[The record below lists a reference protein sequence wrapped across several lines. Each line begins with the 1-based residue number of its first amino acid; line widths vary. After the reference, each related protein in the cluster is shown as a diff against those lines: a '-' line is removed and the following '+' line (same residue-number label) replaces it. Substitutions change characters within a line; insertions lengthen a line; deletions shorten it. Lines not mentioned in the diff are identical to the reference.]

1 MKDLGCRDG
10 SGRPAWL
17 AGATKLMQ
25 TDGRWSYWVDVGGT
39 FTDGVAVDPQGGIHT
54 GKMLS
59 SGKVLG
65 SIQSIRPGQLTD
77 PSRHGEPENLWRGSQ
92 IELFDRNRNHL
103 GRWPILRS
111 QGSLLVWDP
120 TSDQPALEATD
131 YTIHSRWEAPVAL
144 GRKLMGLSSD
154 APLPAMEI
162 RLGTTRGTNA
172 LLTRTGAEV
181 ALVTT
186 EGFGDLLE
194 IGEQDRPELFQLK
207 IEKRKPLYRTVVEI
221 PERIAVDG
229 AILKPLDLE
238 QAAIRL
244 QAVFDSGVRSLAIC
258 LLHGFR
264 HPQHEV
270 ALGRLAHRIG
280 FQQVSISHQVAPR
293 IKAVL
298 RAETTVLDAY
308 LSPVIRDYLQRLA
321 EQLDCGVGHHNA
333 HNKLLVMNSRGGLV
347 PWQTYR
353 GIDSVLSGP
362 SGGVT
367 AICGLV
373 RWADLGTAIGLDM
386 GGTSTDVCCTGSQ
399 PRIQQE
405 STKAQVRMLHPV
417 LEVETVAAGG
427 GSICW
432 FDGVALRVGPS
443 SAGSNPGPACYGR
456 GGPLTITDLNLWLGR
471 VDAPSFPFPLD
482 RQMAA
487 QRLLEIEQQIR
498 ANRPTEERDELEGT
512 VSSLDRLASHFRM
525 LANQQMAEAIRA
537 TTIQAGIDPRSMSLI
552 GFGGAAGQHVCEI
565 ADILS
570 IPRIID
576 SPHAGMLSAIGMG
589 MATLQHAQ
597 QTPVHERFNADAD
610 QLVQTKIDQA
620 VASSI
625 QGWRE
630 TFGRQ
635 DSTIPATTNVEL
647 ELRYLGSDNGLL
659 IPWNASV
666 EEACN
671 AFAKKH
677 QEIFGYARPNHP
689 VEWTAIHATSSD
701 PQPSSEP
708 LPSQLAAQGAPKET
722 RKTRLFSRQK
732 WQEAWVRQRSELK
745 PNCPMDGPGLILS
758 SGHTTIVDAGWT
770 AHCDSAG
777 ILYLHR
783 LPETQ
788 ETTPAHATGSSEA
801 NLLPEVVAFRLGAI
815 AEQMGRVLQQTA
827 MSVNVKERK
836 DFSCAIFTADGQL
849 AANAPHVPVHLGAM
863 SDTVREMVETFP
875 AMPPGDSYLTNDPY
889 CGGSH
894 LPDITV
900 VSPVHDSEGILRF
913 LVANRAHHAE
923 IGGMSP
929 GSMPPGSRCLEDEGV
944 ILPPQPMMEE
954 GSLHPAIMQQLE
966 QAKYPSRN
974 PRENIADLLA
984 QHAANQRG
992 VQLLQEW
999 MAPCCWNRIEESLEA
1014 ARAAVQK
1021 KTSRWIDALPDRTMQ
1036 WTDSLDDGT
1045 VISATLRKQP
1055 GGILELDFH
1064 GTSQVHPSH
1073 YNANPSIVHAA
1084 AQFVLR
1090 ASIADQLP
1098 LNSGLSRCLRLTLPT
1113 GLLNP
1118 SKKNPI
1124 GSSPAVAAGNVET
1137 SQRVVDVILGA
1148 LGNHAASQGTM
1159 NNFLFGNER
1168 FGYYETIGGG
1178 VGAAEGYQ
1186 GASAVHSHMTNTRLT
1201 DPEVLEARYPIQML
1215 RFAIRRGSGGE
1226 GRWRGGDG
1234 MIREFLF
1241 LERLTVTMIGNR
1253 YGHWPPY
1260 GAAGGAPGQ
1269 VGEIWLVREN
1279 GEPTFMP
1286 GRCQIE
1292 VQPGDRWKICTPG
1305 GGGFGT
1311 K

>member
-1 MKDLGCRDG
+1 
-10 SGRPAWL
+10 
-17 AGATKLMQ
+17 MQ
-25 TDGRWSYWVDVGGT
+25 TDRGRWSYWVDVGGT

-77 PSRHGEPENLWRGSQ
+77 PNRQGEPANLWRGSQ
-92 IELFDRNRNHL
+92 IELFDSNRNPL
-103 GRWPILRS
+103 GRWPIVRS
-111 QGSLLVWDP
+111 QDSLLEWDP
-120 TSDQPALEATD
+120 IDSQPPVQIATD

-172 LLTRTGAEV
+172 LLTRSGAQV

-207 IEKRKPLYRTVVEI
+207 IEKRRPLYRNVVEVS
-221 PERIAVDG
+221 ERIAVDG
-229 AILKPLDLE
+229 TILKPLDIE
-238 QAAIRL
+238 GAAVRL
-244 QAVFDSGVRSLAIC
+244 QEVFDSGVRSLAIC

-264 HPQHEV
+264 HPQHEQ
-270 ALGRLAHRIG
+270 ALASLAQRIG
-280 FQQVSISHQVAPR
+280 FQQVSISHQVASR

-308 LSPVIRDYLQRLA
+308 LSPVVRDYLQRLA
-321 EQLDCGVGHHNA
+321 EQLDCGNEHRSSPNT
-333 HNKLLVMNSRGGLV
+333 LLVMNSRGGLV
-347 PWQTYR
+347 PWHAYR

-373 RWADLGTAIGLDM
+373 RWADLGTALGLDM
-386 GGTSTDVCCTGSQ
+386 GGTSTDVCCLGAQ

-405 STKAQVRMLHPV
+405 STKAGVRMLHPV

-432 FDGVALRVGPS
+432 FDGVALRVGPA

-565 ADILS
+565 AEILDIPS
-570 IPRIID
+570 IID
-576 SPHAGMLSAIGMG
+576 SPHSGMLSAVGMG
-589 MATLQHAQ
+589 MATRQHAQ
-597 QTPVHERFNADAD
+597 QTPVHEPLDADAGPW
-610 QLVQTKIDQA
+610 VQAQIDRA
-620 VASSI
+620 VASTV
-625 QGWRE
+625 GAWHE
-630 TFGRQ
+630 TFGPQ
-635 DSTIPATTNVEL
+635 VAAIPATTSVEL
-647 ELRYLGSDNGLL
+647 ELRYRGSDNSLL

-671 AFAKKH
+671 AFANRH

-689 VEWTAIHATSSD
+689 VEWTAIHTTSSD
-701 PQPSSEP
+701 AQPSSEP
-708 LPSQLAAQGAPKET
+708 LPAKPAGPCAPKQIRT
-722 RKTRLFSRQK
+722 TRLFSRQQ
-732 WQEAWVRQRSELK
+732 WQEAWVLQRSAFV
-745 PNCPMDGPGLILS
+745 PNCPLDGPGLILS

-770 AHCDSAG
+770 AHCDSTG
-777 ILYLHR
+777 ILYLR
-783 LPETQ
+783 RIKDARDA
-788 ETTPAHATGSSEA
+788 TTA
-801 NLLPEVVAFRLGAI
+801 NAVGNSDAELLPEVVAYRLGSI

-863 SDTVREMVETFP
+863 SDTVREMIAKFP
-875 AMPPGDSYLTNDPY
+875 AMHPGDSYLTNDPY

-900 VSPVHDSEGILRF
+900 VSPVHDSMGILRF

-923 IGGMSP
+923 IGGLSP

-944 ILPPQPMMEE
+944 ILPPQPLMEQ
-954 GSLHPAIMQQLE
+954 GALHPAIIQQL
-966 QAKYPSRN
+966 QHAKYPSRN
-974 PRENIADLLA
+974 PKENIADLLA

-992 VQLLQEW
+992 VRQLQDWIET
-999 MAPCCWNRIEESLEA
+999 CSWNRIEESLEA

-1021 KTSRWIDALPDRTMQ
+1021 KTSLWIDSLPDRTMQ
-1036 WTDSLDDGT
+1036 WTDSLDDGS
-1045 VISATLRKQP
+1045 VICATIRKQP

-1064 GTSQVHPSH
+1064 GTAGVHPSH

-1084 AQFVLR
+1084 AQFVIR

-1098 LNSGLSRCLRLTLPT
+1098 LNSGLSRCLRLIIPH

-1118 SKKNPI
+1118 HPENPR
-1124 GSSPAVAAGNVET
+1124 GKSPAVAAGNVET

-1178 VGAAEGYQ
+1178 VGAAAGYQ

-1201 DPEVLEARYPIQML
+1201 DPEVLEARYPIRML
-1215 RFAIRRGSGGE
+1215 RFAIRRGSGGD
-1226 GRWRGGDG
+1226 GKWPGGDG

-1253 YGHWPPY
+1253 YGHCPPY
-1260 GAAGGAPGQ
+1260 GAEGGAPGQ

-1279 GEPTFMP
+1279 GEPTLMP

-1292 VQPGDRWKICTPG
+1292 LQSGDRWKICTPG

>member
-1 MKDLGCRDG
+1 
-10 SGRPAWL
+10 
-17 AGATKLMQ
+17 MQ
-25 TDGRWSYWVDVGGT
+25 KDGRWSYWVDVGGT
-39 FTDGVAVDPQGGIHT
+39 FTDGVAVDPQGSIHT

-65 SIQSIRPGQLTD
+65 SIQSIRPGQITD
-77 PSRHGEPENLWRGSQ
+77 PARHGEPENLWLGSQ
-92 IELFDRNRNHL
+92 IELFDSNRNKL
-103 GRWPILRS
+103 GRWRILRS
-111 QGSLLVWDP
+111 QGSLLEWDP
-120 TSDQPALEATD
+120 LDGQSNVQVATE
-131 YTIHSRWEAPVAL
+131 YTIDSRWEAPVAL

-172 LLTRTGAEV
+172 LLTRSGADV
-181 ALVTT
+181 TLVTT

-207 IEKRKPLYRTVVEI
+207 IEKRKPLYRNVVEVA
-221 PERIAVDG
+221 ERIAVDG
-229 AILKPLDLE
+229 TILKPLDIE
-238 QAAIRL
+238 EAATKL
-244 QAVFDSGVRSLAIC
+244 QEVFDSGVRSLAIC

-270 ALGRLAHRIG
+270 ALGSLAQRIG

-308 LSPVIRDYLQRLA
+308 LSPVVRDYLRRLA
-321 EQLDCGVGHHNA
+321 DQFGCGNQRRDSRSR
-333 HNKLLVMNSRGGLV
+333 LLIMNSRGGLV

-367 AICGLV
+367 AIGGLV
-373 RWADLGTAIGLDM
+373 RWAELGIAIGLDM

-405 STKAQVRMLHPV
+405 STKAGVRMLHPV

-456 GGPLTITDLNLWLGR
+456 GGPLTITDLNLWMGR

-482 RQMAA
+482 REMAGH
-487 QRLLEIEQQIR
+487 RLRGIEQQI
-498 ANRPTEERDELEGT
+498 AASRPAEETDDLDGRLC
-512 VSSLDRLASHFRM
+512 SLDRLASHFRM

-552 GFGGAAGQHVCEI
+552 GFGGAAGQHLCEI
-565 ADILS
+565 ADILN

-576 SPHAGMLSAIGMG
+576 SPHAGMLSAVGMG
-589 MATLQHAQ
+589 MATLQHAHQ
-597 QTPVHERFNADAD
+597 SPVHSPFDADAGD
-610 QLVQTKIDQA
+610 WVQNRINQA
-620 VASSI
+620 IGSSI
-625 QGWRE
+625 VEWRK
-630 TFGRQ
+630 TFGLG
-635 DSTIPATTNVEL
+635 DATIPATTSVEL
-647 ELRYLGSDNGLL
+647 ELRYRGSDNSLL

-666 EEACN
+666 EEARN
-671 AFAKKH
+671 AFGKRH

-689 VEWTAIHATSSD
+689 VEWTAIHTTSSD
-701 PQPSSEP
+701 AQPSSEP
-708 LPSQLAAQGAPKET
+708 LPPTDAGQCPPRAPRT
-722 RKTRLFSRQK
+722 TRLFSQQK
-732 WQEAWVRQRSELK
+732 WQDAWVMERSAWM
-745 PNCPMDGPGLILS
+745 PNRPLDGPGLILS
-758 SGHTTIVDAGWT
+758 SGHTTVVDAGWT
-770 AHCDSAG
+770 ARCDSAG

-783 LPETQ
+783 ITDAR
-788 ETTPAHATGSSEA
+788 ETTSDSATGTSQVD
-801 NLLPEVVAFRLGAI
+801 LLPEVVAFRLGAI

-863 SDTVREMVETFP
+863 SDTVREMVAKFP
-875 AMPPGDSYLTNDPY
+875 AMHPGESFLTNDPY

-900 VSPVHDSEGILRF
+900 VSPVHDSKGILRF
-913 LVANRAHHAE
+913 FVANRAHHAE

-944 ILPPQPMMEE
+944 ILPPQPMMEQ
-954 GSLHPAIMQQLE
+954 GALHPAIIRQLE

-974 PRENIADLLA
+974 PNENIADLLA

-992 VQLLQEW
+992 IRQLQDW
-999 MAPCCWNRIEESLEA
+999 MEPFSWNRIEESLEA
-1014 ARAAVQK
+1014 TRRAVQK
-1021 KTSRWIDALPDRTMQ
+1021 KTNLWIDTLPDRTMQ

-1045 VISATLRKQP
+1045 AICVTIRKQP
-1055 GGILELDFH
+1055 DGILELDFQ
-1064 GTSQVHPSH
+1064 GTSGVHPSH

-1084 AQFVLR
+1084 AQFVIR

-1098 LNSGLSRCLRLTLPT
+1098 LNSGLSRCLRLILPT

-1118 SKKNPI
+1118 PQKYPI
-1124 GSSPAVAAGNVET
+1124 QRSPAVAAGNVET

-1148 LGNHAASQGTM
+1148 LGDHAASQGTM

-1178 VGAAEGYQ
+1178 VGAAKGYQ

-1201 DPEVLEARYPIQML
+1201 DPEVLEARYPIRML
-1215 RFAIRRGSGGE
+1215 RFAIRRGSGGR
-1226 GRWRGGDG
+1226 GRWPGGDG

-1241 LERLTVTMIGNR
+1241 LEPLTVTMIGNR
-1253 YGHWPPY
+1253 YGHCPPY
-1260 GAAGGAPGQ
+1260 GAEGGEPGQ
-1269 VGEIWLVREN
+1269 VGEIWLVRRN
-1279 GEPTFMP
+1279 GESSLLP

-1292 VQPGDRWKICTPG
+1292 VQAGDSWKICTPG
-1305 GGGFGT
+1305 GGGFGSPQSDSAM
-1311 K
+1311 

>member
-1 MKDLGCRDG
+1 
-10 SGRPAWL
+10 
-17 AGATKLMQ
+17 MQ
-25 TDGRWSYWVDVGGT
+25 TDGRWRYWVDVGGT

-65 SIQSIRPGQLTD
+65 SIQSIRPGQLIDAT
-77 PSRHGEPENLWRGSQ
+77 RQGETENLWQGSQ
-92 IELFDRNRNHL
+92 IELFDTNRNHL

-111 QGSLLVWDP
+111 QGSLLEWDP
-120 TSDQPALEATD
+120 IDSQSTVQAATD

-144 GRKLMGLSSD
+144 GRKLMGLSSNS
-154 APLPAMEI
+154 PLPAMEI

-207 IEKRKPLYRTVVEI
+207 VEKRKPLYRSVMEVS
-221 PERIAVDG
+221 ERIAVDG
-229 AILKPLDLE
+229 AILKPLDIE
-238 QAAIRL
+238 EATIRL
-244 QAVFDSGVRSLAIC
+244 QEIFDSGVRSLAIC

-264 HPQHEV
+264 HPEHEM
-270 ALGRLAHRIG
+270 ALAHLAQLMG
-280 FQQVSISHQVAPR
+280 FQQVSVSHQVAPR

-308 LSPVIRDYLQRLA
+308 LSPVVRDYLKRLA
-321 EQLDCGVGHHNA
+321 DQFGCGEGSGNSRS
-333 HNKLLVMNSRGGLV
+333 NLLVMNSRGGLV
-347 PWQTYR
+347 PWQAYR

-362 SGGVT
+362 AGGVT
-367 AICGLV
+367 AICSLV
-373 RWADLGTAIGLDM
+373 RWANLGTAIGLDM
-386 GGTSTDVCCTGSQ
+386 GGTSTDVCCTGTQ

-471 VDAPSFPFPLD
+471 VDAPSFPFPID

-487 QRLLEIEQQIR
+487 NRLLEIERQI
-498 ANRPTEERDELEGT
+498 AASGPTRESSESMET

-552 GFGGAAGQHVCEI
+552 GFGGAAGQHLCEI
-565 ADILS
+565 ADILN

-576 SPHAGMLSAIGMG
+576 SPHAGMLSAVGMG

-597 QTPVHERFNADAD
+597 QTPVHKPLDADAGD
-610 QLVQTKIDQA
+610 WVQNKINEAVESSVQA
-620 VASSI
+620 
-625 QGWRE
+625 WHE
-630 TFGRQ
+630 TFGMR
-635 DSTIPATTNVEL
+635 DSTAVPTTSIEL
-647 ELRYLGSDNGLL
+647 ELRYRGSDNSLL
-659 IPWNASV
+659 IPWNSSV
-666 EEACN
+666 QEAQN
-671 AFAKKH
+671 AFAKRH
-677 QEIFGYARPNHP
+677 HDIFGYARPNHP

-708 LPSQLAAQGAPKET
+708 LPAMPAGQCATEAT
-722 RKTRLFSRQK
+722 RVTKLFSRQK
-732 WQEAWVRQRSELK
+732 WQKAWVLQRDALE
-745 PNCPMDGPGLILS
+745 PNRPMDGPGLILS
-758 SGHTTIVDAGWT
+758 SGHTTVIDAGWT
-770 AHCDSAG
+770 ARCDSAG

-783 LPETQ
+783 SSDTRD
-788 ETTPAHATGSSEA
+788 TTPANANRTLEA
-801 NLLPEVVAFRLGAI
+801 DLLPEVVAFRLGAI

-863 SDTVREMVETFP
+863 SDTVCEIVAKFPEMH
-875 AMPPGDSYLTNDPY
+875 PGDSYLTNDPY

-900 VSPVHDSEGILRF
+900 VSPVHDSKGILRF

-944 ILPPQPMMEE
+944 ILPPQPLMVQ
-954 GSLHPAIMQQLE
+954 GTLQPAIVQQLE
-966 QAKYPSRN
+966 QARYPSRN

-992 VQLLQEW
+992 VQQLKDW
-999 MAPCCWNRIEESLEA
+999 MGETSWNRISASLEA

-1021 KTSRWIDALPDRTMQ
+1021 KTSLWIDSLPDRTMQ

-1045 VISATLRKQP
+1045 TICVTLRKLS
-1055 GGILELDFH
+1055 GGILEFDFH
-1064 GTSQVHPSH
+1064 GTSGVHPSH

-1084 AQFVLR
+1084 AQFVIR

-1098 LNSGLSRCLRLTLPT
+1098 LNSGLSRCLRFILPP

-1118 SKKNPI
+1118 PRKTPI

-1159 NNFLFGNER
+1159 NNFLFGNDR

-1201 DPEVLEARYPIQML
+1201 DPEVLEARYPIRML
-1215 RFAIRRGSGGE
+1215 RFAIRRGSGGV
-1226 GRWRGGDG
+1226 GRWQGGDG

-1253 YGHWPPY
+1253 YGSWPPY
-1260 GAAGGAPGQ
+1260 GAEGGAPGQ
-1269 VGEIWLVREN
+1269 AGEIWLAREN
-1279 GEPTFMP
+1279 GEPTALP

-1292 VQPGDRWKICTPG
+1292 LQPGDRWTICTPG
-1305 GGGFGT
+1305 GGGFGM

>member
-1 MKDLGCRDG
+1 
-10 SGRPAWL
+10 
-17 AGATKLMQ
+17 MQ

-65 SIQSIRPGQLTD
+65 SIQSIRPGQLSD
-77 PSRHGEPENLWRGSQ
+77 PARLGEPENLWQGSQ
-92 IELFDRNRNHL
+92 IELFDTHRNHL
-103 GRWPILRS
+103 GRWTVLRS
-111 QGSLLVWDP
+111 QGSLLEWDP
-120 TSDQPALEATD
+120 IGSQSTVHAATD
-131 YTIHSRWEAPVAL
+131 YTIHSRWEAPIAL
-144 GRKLMGLSSD
+144 GRKLMGLSSN
-154 APLPAMEI
+154 APLPTMEI

-186 EGFGDLLE
+186 AGFGDLLE
-194 IGEQDRPELFQLK
+194 IGEQDRPDLFQLK
-207 IEKRKPLYRTVVEI
+207 IEKRKPLYRNVVEVS
-221 PERIAVDG
+221 ERIAVDG
-229 AILKPLDLE
+229 AILKPLDIAE
-238 QAAIRL
+238 AADKL
-244 QAVFDSGVRSLAIC
+244 QEVFDAGVRSLAIC

-264 HPQHEV
+264 HPQHEME
-270 ALGRLAHRIG
+270 LGSLAQRIG
-280 FQQVSISHQVAPR
+280 FQQISISHQVAPR

-308 LSPVIRDYLQRLA
+308 LSPVVRDYLQRLA
-321 EQLDCGVGHHNA
+321 DQFGCGDGHRSSRTS
-333 HNKLLVMNSRGGLV
+333 LLVMNSRGGLV

-373 RWADLGTAIGLDM
+373 RWANLGTAIGLDM
-386 GGTSTDVCCTGSQ
+386 GGTSTDVCCTGAQ
-399 PRIQQE
+399 PTIQQE

-417 LEVETVAAGG
+417 LQVETVAAGG

-471 VDAPSFPFPLD
+471 VDAPRFPFPLD
-482 RQMAA
+482 RQMAEK
-487 QRLLEIEQQIR
+487 RLLEIERQIA
-498 ANRPTEERDELEGT
+498 ANRPTGEKPQFEPT
-512 VSSLDRLASHFRM
+512 ITSLDRLASHFRA

-552 GFGGAAGQHVCEI
+552 GFGGAAGQHLCEI
-565 ADILS
+565 ADLLN

-576 SPHAGMLSAIGMG
+576 SPHAGMLSAVGMG

-597 QTPVHERFNADAD
+597 QTPVHQPLDADAGHR
-610 QLVQTKIDQA
+610 VQTRIDEA
-620 VASSI
+620 VESSVRTW
-625 QGWRE
+625 QK
-630 TFGRQ
+630 TFGLQ
-635 DSTIPATTNVEL
+635 NSTVLPTTSIEL
-647 ELRYLGSDNGLL
+647 ELRYRGSDNSLL
-659 IPWNASV
+659 IPWHASV
-666 EEACN
+666 EEARK
-671 AFAKKH
+671 AFAKRH
-677 QEIFGYARPNHP
+677 QEIFGYARPDHP
-689 VEWTAIHATSSD
+689 LEWTAIHSTSSD

-708 LPSQLAAQGAPKET
+708 LPAKLAGHRGPEAMRT
-722 RKTRLFSRQK
+722 TRLFSRHQ
-732 WQEAWVRQRSELK
+732 WHDAWVLQRSELT
-745 PNCPMDGPGLILS
+745 PNLPLRGPGLILS
-758 SGHTTIVDAGWT
+758 SGHTTVVDMGWT
-770 AHCDSAG
+770 ARCDSVG
-777 ILYLHR
+777 ILYMHR
-783 LPETQ
+783 NTESLATSSD
-788 ETTPAHATGSSEA
+788 ATGSQEA
-801 NLLPEVVAFRLGAI
+801 DLLPEVVAFRLGAI

-863 SDTVREMVETFP
+863 SDTVREMVAKFP
-875 AMPPGDSYLTNDPY
+875 TMQPGDSYLTNDPY

-900 VSPVHDSEGILRF
+900 VSPVHDSRGILRF

-944 ILPPQPMMEE
+944 ILPPQPLMEK
-954 GSLHPAIMQQLE
+954 GTLQPSIVQQLE

-974 PRENIADLLA
+974 PRENISDLLA

-992 VQLLQEW
+992 VQQLRDW
-999 MAPCCWNRIEESLEA
+999 MERISWNRIEESLEA

-1021 KTSRWIDALPDRTMQ
+1021 KTSLWIDSLPDRKMQ
-1036 WTDSLDDGT
+1036 STDSLDDGT
-1045 VISATLRKQP
+1045 VICVSIRKQP
-1055 GGILELDFH
+1055 GEILEFDFS
-1064 GTSQVHPSH
+1064 GTSGVHPSH

-1084 AQFVLR
+1084 AQFVIR

-1098 LNSGLSRCLRLTLPT
+1098 LNSGLSRCLRLILPP

-1118 SKKNPI
+1118 PRRNPI
-1124 GSSPAVAAGNVET
+1124 GISPAVAAGNVET

-1178 VGAAEGYQ
+1178 VGAAENYH

-1201 DPEVLEARYPIQML
+1201 DPEVLEARYPIRML

-1226 GRWRGGDG
+1226 GLWRGGDG

-1253 YGHWPPY
+1253 YDQWPPY
-1260 GAAGGAPGQ
+1260 GIAGGRAGRP
-1269 VGEIWLVREN
+1269 GEIWLNRAN
-1279 GEPTFMP
+1279 GQSMQLP

-1292 VQPGDRWKICTPG
+1292 VQSGDRWKICTPG
-1305 GGGFGT
+1305 GGGFGAPEEDR
-1311 K
+1311 KV